1 MLSWRRTD
9 SRGVFKPPRFLP
21 TCVNKCAEWRKRQIG
36 WLRQAAELNLFQKTT
51 PLNKSRHKYFN
62 GNASFNW
69 MSVAFYGAA
78 AGSFKLLELADAHR
92 RR

>member
-9 SRGVFKPPRFLP
+9 SRGVFKPLRFVP

-36 WLRQAAELNLFQKTT
+36 WLRQAAELDLFQTTT
-51 PLNKSRHKYFN
+51 PLNKSRHKYFK

-69 MSVAFYGAA
+69 TSVAFYGAA
-78 AGSFKLLELADAHR
+78 AGFFKTFGASR
-92 RR
+92 R